1 MENSSVA
8 TWHEGAVV
16 YQIFVDRFAI
26 GADAKTLKSRGR
38 KLHPWTELPVKLKKP
53 RNGNWPHVVQFWGGD
68 LLGVQSK
75 LDYLKS
81 LGVDIV
87 YLTPFMKSPTN
98 HRYDTED
105 YFAVDPGVGTESD
118 FDSLLAEVHTR
129 GMRFM
134 MDGVFNHAGSTN
146 EIFRASKSG
155 DKAQDWFR
163 FGQEFGGGVRGF
175 FGYADMPAWVLE
187 NPEVRDYLWRRRD
200 SVVRHFLRKGIDGWR
215 LDVGFDIGPEWL
227 ADLRASAREEK
238 PDALVVAEILGYP
251 AKWSSSVDGV
261 FNLFWLEVVRA
272 AMNGTMSPAAA
283 CQSLQNWI
291 ADAGIEFARRCWIHL
306 DNHDSD
312 RFAERF
318 NAPQRKMLMGLW
330 MTLPGCPV
338 IYYGTELGM
347 KGGEDPANR
356 APMRWDLAN
365 DKNLDLVWIKKLI
378 ADRKELP
385 AIAHGDCTFL
395 PTTSLIAFTRTTSRT
410 LDSVLVLAN
419 PAERDTT
426 ETLAPRFPFLMSG
439 GALVDQITG
448 EKFYSNYGTVRI
460 SVPALGFRL
469 LVPENVDFGG
479 YKPYERIP

>member
-1 MENSSVA
+1 MDTSSA
-8 TWHEGAVV
+8 AKWHEGSVI

-26 GADAKTLKSRGR
+26 GADAATLKSRRR
-38 KLHPWTELPVKLKKP
+38 KLHPWSRLPVKSKKP
-53 RNGNWPHVVQFWGGD
+53 VKGTWPHVLQFWGGD

-75 LDYLKS
+75 LDYIKS
-81 LGVDIV
+81 LGVDVV
-87 YLTPFMKSPTN
+87 YLTPFTKSPTN

-105 YFAVDPGVGTESD
+105 YFAVDEGAGTEAD
-118 FDSLLAEVHTR
+118 FDNLLTAVHEK
-129 GMRFM
+129 GMRLM

-146 EIFRASKSG
+146 SIF
-155 DKAQDWFR
+155 KAAELGGRERSWFR
-163 FGQEFGGGVRGF
+163 FGEEFGGGVRGF
-175 FGYADMPAWVLE
+175 SGYAQMPAWVLE
-187 NPEVRDYLWRRRD
+187 HPEVRDYLWKSPD

-272 AMNGTMSPAAA
+272 TMEGTMSATAAG
-283 CQSLQNWI
+283 QSLQNWI
-291 ADAGIEFARRCWIHL
+291 EDAGIDFAKRCWIHV

-318 NAPQRKMLMGLW
+318 NPRQRKMLMGIW

-347 KGGEDPANR
+347 DGGEDPANR
-356 APMRWDLAN
+356 APMRWDMVNAQNQDLAWM
-365 DKNLDLVWIKKLI
+365 KSLLALRKDLT
-378 ADRKELP
+378 
-385 AIAHGDCTFL
+385 AIPHGDCTFL
-395 PTTSLIAFTRTTSRT
+395 PTSSLIAFTRTTDKL
-410 LDSVLVLAN
+410 LDSVLVVAN
-419 PAERDTT
+419 PSEKDAT
-426 ETLAPRFPFLMSG
+426 ETLAPRLAFLMAG
-439 GALVDQITG
+439 GTLVDLITG
-448 EKFYSNYGTVRI
+448 EKFASDYGTVKV

-469 LVPENVDFGG
+469 LVPTDLDLGG
-479 YKPYERIP
+479 YRPYERIP